1 MKILVFDISGKYAHY
16 KKIYATT
23 SAISYVIPTKTSL
36 FGYIWAIGAI
46 EKNEDKNFYLQF
58 FQNNSCLIGIQIL
71 KPIATQRINTNL
83 LSNITRKW
91 EHKPTM
97 VEYVSNPRY
106 RIFIG
111 HNNDLFYQ
119 QLKQNLR
126 LGKSVYTPTLGTAN
140 LLSEFEWI
148 GEFETLINQNSEPV
162 EIASV
167 IPKNKFIGFD
177 RNFTANNEFEIL
189 EQSMYPIEMDMER
202 NVTKR
207 DDILLERKARF
218 IKASVADYY
227 TINESNIVLF

>member
-1 MKILVFDISGKYAHY
+1 MKVLVFDISGKYAHY

-36 FGYIWAIGAI
+36 YGYIWAVGAV

-106 RIFIG
+106 RIFVA
-111 HNNDLFYQ
+111 HDNELFYQ
-119 QLKQNLR
+119 RLKNNLES
-126 LGKSVYTPTLGTAN
+126 GKSVYTPTLGTAN
-140 LLSEFEWI
+140 LLSRFKWI
-148 GEFETLINQNSEPV
+148 GEFETLKKQETEAV

-167 IPKNKFIGFD
+167 IPKNKFIDFD
-177 RNFTANNEFEIL
+177 RSFTANNEFEII
-189 EQSMYPIEMDMER
+189 EQSMYPVEMDIER
-202 NVTKR
+202 NVTQR
-207 DDILLERKARF
+207 DDILLERKASF
-218 IKASVADYY
+218 IKAIVTDYY
-227 TINESNIVLF
+227 TINESNVVLF